1 MSSTVENNVSKR
13 SLSLSKN
20 FSWTLLGNI
29 IYALCQWGILM
40 ALAKLGD
47 ARMVGQFALA
57 LAITAPVFMFL
68 NLQLR
73 AVLATDANKNMPFS
87 HYIGLRICTTL
98 LALTV
103 LGGFIIISGYDTQTQ
118 IIILLIA
125 FSKAAESM
133 SDIIYGLLQNNEK
146 MDFIS
151 ISLIVRGIASLLV
164 TSGMLYVTGDLTIS
178 LLTYMGSWLLILI
191 VYDIPKSRI
200 FSVLTP
206 TLSLKSLLPLLRIS
220 LPMGF
225 VMLLIS
231 LNTNIPRY
239 FISGYEGTEQLG
251 YFSALA
257 YVMVAGTTVISALG
271 QSASPRLAKYYSSG
285 KLNSFYTLLM
295 KIGMLFIILA
305 LSAISIVMFLGQP
318 ILSILYGPSY
328 SDYSYIFTLIT
339 IGAGIG
345 YLGSLVGYGL
355 TSARIFGTQVYLFIF
370 INISL
375 LLACYLLIPSLG
387 LEGAAYSLIVGNI
400 AQLIGSLFIFYFH
413 FYKAGSSKVAGVA
426 ASKD

>member
-1 MSSTVENNVSKR
+1 MSSTLENKISKG
-13 SLSLSKN
+13 SLSLSRN

-57 LAITAPVFMFL
+57 LAVTAPVFMFL

-87 HYIGLRICTTL
+87 QYIGLRICTTF
-98 LALTV
+98 LALIV
-103 LGGFIIISGYDTQTQ
+103 LGGFIIISGYDVQTQ
-118 IIILLIA
+118 LIIFLIA
-125 FSKAAESM
+125 LSKAAESI

-151 ISLIVRGIASLLV
+151 ISLIVRGVASLLV

-178 LLTYMGSWLLILI
+178 LLTYMVSWLLILI

-305 LSAISIVMFLGQP
+305 LSAISIVVFLGQP
-318 ILSILYGPSY
+318 ILSILYGSSY
-328 SDYSYIFTLIT
+328 SEYSHIFTLIT

-345 YLGSLVGYGL
+345 YLGSLIGYGL
-355 TSARIFGTQVYLFIF
+355 TAARIFGTQVYLFLF
-370 INISL
+370 INMSL

-387 LEGAAYSLIVGNI
+387 LEGAAYSLIIGNI
-400 AQLIGSLFIFYFH
+400 AQVIGSLFIFYFH
-413 FYKAGSSKVAGVA
+413 LYKRGSTGNIGTV